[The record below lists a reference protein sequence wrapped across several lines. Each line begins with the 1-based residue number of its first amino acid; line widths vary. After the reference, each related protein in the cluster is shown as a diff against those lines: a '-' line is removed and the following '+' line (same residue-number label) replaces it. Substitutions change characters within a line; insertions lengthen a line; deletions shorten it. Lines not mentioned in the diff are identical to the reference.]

1 MDKKD
6 VLLTLI
12 GAAIKSNNFVDNH
25 KEKPGDFSRNRILD
39 FPVVFMLILK
49 KSIKSLQLIL
59 NELFIQKLIGSTVSS
74 SAYSQARKKF
84 KHTAFI
90 ELNEGAVKIYYS
102 DNKIKRWNGYRVFG
116 VDGSKIILPNTP
128 EMRKEFGEIK
138 IRNQQNKPMAESYA
152 SALFECCYD
161 VLNHVAIKSTLA
173 EGASS
178 ELTLATQMLKEQI
191 GPQEKQEKDLLI
203 YDRAYGS
210 YEFIANLVHYKKD
223 FVIRCK
229 TNTFKSATKSLFAGY
244 GSCSKIVKLKVPS
257 DKRKALEQQGLLT
270 EITVRFVSVVL
281 NTGEIEVLITSLMDP
296 SIKRAEFKKL
306 YFLRWGV
313 EGFFSLVKG
322 RLNLENFTGK
332 SVESVKQDFWSTI
345 FITNVETIFTEETEK
360 EVNHNLKEY
369 CLPKKINKAVSF
381 NAIKNM
387 AYDIFFND
395 QNKEDAKEILIEL
408 FKTNMIVQRTDRDA
422 PRDAI
427 SVRKS
432 YNYQRRNK
440 KHVY

>member
-1 MDKKD
+1 MDKKN
-6 VLLTLI
+6 VLLTLV
-12 GAAIKSNNFVDNH
+12 GAAIKSNNFIDNH
-25 KEKPGDFSRNRILD
+25 KDKPSDFTRNRVLD
-39 FPVVFMLILK
+39 FPVILMLVLK
-49 KSIKSLQLIL
+49 KSIKSLQLVL
-59 NELFIQKLIGSTVSS
+59 NELFIQKIIGSTVSS

-90 ELNEGAVKIYYS
+90 ELNESAVKIYYS

-116 VDGSKIILPNTP
+116 VDGSKIILPNTQ

-161 VLNHVAIKSTLA
+161 VLNHVAIKSSLV
-173 EGASS
+173 EGAGS
-178 ELTLATQMLKEQI
+178 EIALATQMLKDQI
-191 GPQEKQEKDLLI
+191 APQGNQEKDLLI

-210 YEFIANLVHYKKD
+210 YEFLANLIHHKKD

-229 TNTFKSATKSLFAGY
+229 TNSFTLVTKSLFAGY
-244 GSCSKIVKLKVPS
+244 GSWSKIVKLKAPAN
-257 DKRKALEQQGLLT
+257 KKIELENRGLLT

-281 NTGEIEVLITSLMDP
+281 NTGEIEVLITSLMEP
-296 SIKRAEFKKL
+296 SIKRAEFKAL

-313 EGFFSLVKG
+313 EGFFNLIKG

-345 FITNVETIFTEETEK
+345 FITNVETIFTEATEQ
-360 EVNHNLKEY
+360 EVNKHLKEGV
-369 CLPKKINKAVSF
+369 LPKKINKAVSF

-387 AYDIFFND
+387 AFDVFYNQENSSDPAE
-395 QNKEDAKEILIEL
+395 KLTEL
-408 FKTNMIVQRTDRDA
+408 FKTNMIVQRTDRTA
-422 PRDAI
+422 PRDVI
-427 SVRKS
+427 SVRKA